1 MKAAAVIYV
10 DVRGAEHDALVR
22 AVNNFHEG
30 YVDLVYVDADAP
42 EGDNVKTVFSVPHMD
57 DESKK
62 EPNPT
67 LPQIHLNVWKEHY
80 RVHGEPAPDHPIFDS
95 PYEEKQ
101 KDEFGKPLVKER
113 PEYEAQVTAHKESQT
128 GLPSGEDLDAVVETK
143 HYSDG
148 YSATGVAPLPD
159 LSPEQ
164 QKAQEEEAQ
173 KEAEYGQPP
182 DSEKDYPKRADG
194 TLDR

>member
-1 MKAAAVIYV
+1 MKATAVVYV

-62 EPNPT
+62 EPNPA

-101 KDEFGKPLVKER
+101 KDEFGKALEKPR
-113 PEYEAQVTAHKESQT
+113 PEYEAQIAAHQGVMKQIDEQMDELADGILQSHPT
-128 GLPSGEDLDAVVETK
+128 SADLDAVAAE
-143 HYSDG
+143 
-148 YSATGVAPLPD
+148 
-159 LSPEQ
+159 
-164 QKAQEEEAQ
+164 QKA
-173 KEAEYGQPP
+173 AEDTSGAPP
-182 DSEKDYPKRADG
+182 
-194 TLDR
+194 TT